1 VRERAPWKEGF
12 MLFMVIERFGGRDGA
27 AKVYRRYRERGR
39 MMPEGL
45 RYLESWVEPDYGRC
59 FQLMECDDPRL
70 FEQWTL
76 RWQDLVEFEI
86 VPVVTS
92 KQAADAISQVP

>member
-1 VRERAPWKEGF
+1 
-12 MLFMVIERFGGRDGA
+12 MLFMVIERFKGEGA
-27 AKVYRRYRERGR
+27 AAVYRRYRERGR

-45 RYLESWVEPDYGRC
+45 RYLEGWVETDFERC

-70 FEQWTL
+70 FRLWTA

-92 KQAADAISQVP
+92 AEAAEAIGPLL